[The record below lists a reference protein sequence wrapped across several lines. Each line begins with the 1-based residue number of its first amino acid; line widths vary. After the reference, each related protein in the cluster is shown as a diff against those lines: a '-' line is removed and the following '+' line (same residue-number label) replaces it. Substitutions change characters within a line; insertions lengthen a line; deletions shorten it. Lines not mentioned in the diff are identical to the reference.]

1 MQCKKK
7 RVIIVATKEELL
19 NEHYYRRLWLA
30 SRNMS
35 IPRRGWLD
43 EIADCFCRFR
53 GRIVHRSGEPYQI
66 PFVDDVFGTENNT
79 DMRWMSYYLR
89 ADESETIPF
98 TVSRKIE
105 RLRLIDLYFRIEHE
119 KIAKHF
125 GR

>member
-7 RVIIVATKEELL
+7 RVIIVATKSELL

-30 SRNMS
+30 ARNIS

-53 GRIVHRSGEPYQI
+53 GTIICRSGKPYQI
-66 PFVDDVFGTENNT
+66 PFVDDVFDTENNS
-79 DMRWMSYYLR
+79 DMRWMSYYLK
-89 ADESETIPF
+89 ADESKITPF
-98 TVSRKIE
+98 TISRKVE
-105 RLRLIDLYFRIEHE
+105 RLRLIDLYFRIEFPKMAE
-119 KIAKHF
+119 KF